1 MADGLRSREFVE
13 AIHGIPGP
21 HLPADLA
28 LTAARMLAAGRLWPK
43 ARDGIPGF
51 LDQGRELTRA
61 DWLALV
67 DVLAK
72 RWKGGKGKAE
82 NPFAAPAER
91 PPSSPGTLEQLRRVV
106 LSFAAKEEGYSV
118 PAWLLQ
124 GVLDLADQRGFFS
137 LGLNPELRDF
147 VVDVTAATPKSRI
160 FCAYNNSAGIALQLA
175 AKGAEVTLHVES
187 AEAATLYAC
196 LALAAELRVHVR
208 HGDPMELARADGKA
222 HALLPDV
229 FDMSIVIPPFNARFT
244 PEDDDAFGTG
254 LPLPPSIESAGLTL
268 ALARGQNAAFCL
280 LPPSFLFRASKA
292 DQAFKERAI
301 RDYGLET
308 IIGLPRGVFGSTS
321 LTAAL
326 VIFRPKQ
333 AEKLGLGKPRAIFVV
348 DARGE
353 RNGAATNRLLPENLA
368 GLVRARSDTSIS
380 LSVPVSDLAT
390 NDFNLSVER
399 YVLPPEALR
408 MRELTS
414 AAAAA
419 PLDDLVE
426 LYRPQAIPG
435 SKNDAAAVRGDIVE
449 VGVADI
455 DEAGVIRNPS
465 KIVSVAPDGEP
476 QIRRSRLEPGDVLLV
491 VKGSVGK
498 VGFVRDIPD
507 GATWLANQSFVI
519 LRLRRHAPVADPRV
533 LFRFLSSNLGQT
545 TLQSLRVGSAVPGLQ
560 MADVRRLPIII
571 PNCQE
576 QDAIS
581 KEIENLFVLQ
591 DRIRLLQTELVN
603 QQSRIWPENAGA
615 GVPRQR
621 PPPERHNAKSPARKT
636 AS

>member
-1 MADGLRSREFVE
+1 MADRLGSREFAE

-28 LTAARMLAAGRLWPK
+28 LTIARMLAAGRLWPK
-43 ARDGIPGF
+43 GRDGISGF

-61 DWLALV
+61 DWLAIV

-82 NPFAAPAER
+82 NPFATPAER
-91 PPSSPGTLEQLRRVV
+91 PPPSPGTLEQLRRVV

-118 PAWLLQ
+118 PAWLVL
-124 GVLDLADQRGFFS
+124 GVLDLAGRHGFFS
-137 LGLNPELRDF
+137 LGLNPELREF
-147 VVDVTAATPKSRI
+147 VVDVTATTPKSRV
-160 FCAYNNSAGIALQLA
+160 FCAYNNSGGIALQLA
-175 AKGAEVTLHVES
+175 AKGAEVTLHVETVD
-187 AEAATLYAC
+187 AAALYAC
-196 LALAAELRVHVR
+196 LAVAAELRVQVR
-208 HGDPMELARADGKA
+208 HGDPMELARADQKA

-229 FDMSIVIPPFNARFT
+229 FNVSIVIPPFNARFT

-254 LPLPPSIESAGLTL
+254 LPLPPSIESAGLAL
-268 ALARGQNAAFCL
+268 ALARGQNAALCL

-308 IIGLPRGVFGSTS
+308 IVGLPRGIFGSTS
-321 LTAAL
+321 LAGAL

-333 AEKLGLGKPRAIFVV
+333 AEKLGSGKPQDIFVV
-348 DARGE
+348 DAREE
-353 RNGAATNRLLPENLA
+353 RNGAATDGRLPEDLA
-368 GLVRARSDTSIS
+368 ALVRARDVTPIS

-408 MRELTS
+408 IRELTS

-435 SKNDAAAVRGDIVE
+435 SKSDAAARGDIVE

-465 KIVSVAPDGEP
+465 KMVSVAPNGEP
-476 QIRRSRLEPGDVLLV
+476 QVRRARLERGDVLLV

-498 VGFVRDIPD
+498 VGFVREIPD
-507 GATWLANQSFVI
+507 GTTWLANQSFVI
-519 LRLRRHAPVADPRV
+519 LRLRRHAPVTDPRV
-533 LFRFLSSNLGQT
+533 LFRFLTSNLGQT

-560 MADVRRLPIII
+560 MADVRRLPIVI
-571 PNCQE
+571 PDRQE

-581 KEIENLFVLQ
+581 KEVENLFVLQ
-591 DRIRLLQTELVN
+591 DRIGQLQAELVN
-603 QQSRIWPENAGA
+603 QQGRIWPENAA
-615 GVPRQR
+615 AAVSRPRPQ
-621 PPPERHNAKSPARKT
+621 PENHKAKQLARKT
-636 AS
+636 AF